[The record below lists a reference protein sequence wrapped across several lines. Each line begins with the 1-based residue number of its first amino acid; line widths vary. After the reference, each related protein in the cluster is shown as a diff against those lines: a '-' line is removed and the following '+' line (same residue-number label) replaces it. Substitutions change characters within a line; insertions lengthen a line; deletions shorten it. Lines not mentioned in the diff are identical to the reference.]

1 MVASL
6 VARVTVSTRT
16 CIGCRKRG
24 PADEMVRLALVAGR
38 LTVARR
44 ERGPGR
50 GASLHPRAVCID
62 GALRPGVLARA
73 FKQPVD
79 ISSDTAQVL
88 RQLTAVWHNQGT
100 S

>member
-1 MVASL
+1 MLNSMVTSMA
-6 VARVTVSTRT
+6 TSTRT

-24 PADEMVRLALVAGR
+24 PAGEMVRLALASGR
-38 LTVARR
+38 LSVASRR
-44 ERGPGR
+44 RGPGR
-50 GASLHPRAVCID
+50 GASLHPRAVCIE

-79 ISSDTAQVL
+79 ITSETARVL
-88 RQLTAVWHNQGT
+88 RQLTAVSHNQGT

>member
-1 MVASL
+1 
-6 VARVTVSTRT
+6 
-16 CIGCRKRG
+16 
-24 PADEMVRLALVAGR
+24 
-38 LTVARR
+38 
-44 ERGPGR
+44 
-50 GASLHPRAVCID
+50 LHPRAICIE

-88 RQLTAVWHNQGT
+88 RQLTAVSHNQGT

>member
-1 MVASL
+1 MTASVA
-6 VARVTVSTRT
+6 VSTRT

-24 PADEMVRLALVAGR
+24 PAAEMVRLALAAGR
-38 LTVARR
+38 LIVAARR
-44 ERGPGR
+44 RGPGR
-50 GASLHPRAVCID
+50 GASLHPRAVCIE

-88 RQLTAVWHNQGT
+88 RQLTAVSHNQGT